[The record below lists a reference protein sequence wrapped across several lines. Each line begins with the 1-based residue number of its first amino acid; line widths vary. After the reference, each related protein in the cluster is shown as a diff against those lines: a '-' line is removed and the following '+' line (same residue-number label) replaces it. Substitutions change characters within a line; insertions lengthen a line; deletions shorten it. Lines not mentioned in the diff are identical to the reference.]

1 MADEVGVNPGA
12 ATAAGHGAQ
21 AAADAFAA
29 VPSAFDNAVA
39 GAQAAAVESP
49 LPGAYAAFADVYRQ
63 ALVAIAQQ
71 AQAVGS
77 NVVAGA
83 GAAVSTDNE
92 NAAGFSLAGLINFP
106 VGS

>member
-1 MADEVGVNPGA
+1 MRTIVPLLSKRHS
-12 ATAAGHGAQ
+12 AGTRQ
-21 AAADAFAA
+21 SQDAADAFAA
-29 VPSAFDNAVA
+29 LPSAFDNAVA

-63 ALVAIAQQ
+63 AMVAIAQQ
-71 AQAVGS
+71 AQAVGR

-83 GAAVSTDNE
+83 GAAVSTANE